1 MMYDSAWTDPS
12 TPYKRTTRC
21 VPGRAEPEIVGLLP
35 RSNINRDSRI
45 SLSGRNSGVVREGGF
60 DMFWKLSYAKIVN
73 VASVCDEFPAASVEI
88 TVTTS

>member
-1 MMYDSAWTDPS
+1 MVKQVIEGRRITISRPSRTKEMMPPCA
-12 TPYKRTTRC
+12 
-21 VPGRAEPEIVGLLP
+21 
-35 RSNINRDSRI
+35 RDSRI
-45 SLSGRNSGVVREGGF
+45 SLSGRNIGVNRDGGF